1 MGPFDGLK
9 RRTREDCPL
18 CGIVTIVESDGCVSP
33 KRIVRRRFFRHT
45 YRSIRHFVI
54 EDCLRWSVRPPIEH
68 TDMRWPIRLQ
78 LLVATILIAITAI
91 ALACAASAY
100 LAVSAA
106 GRSKAQELVRI
117 EKTLS
122 QASFPLT
129 ENVLGQMSGLSG
141 AEFVLL
147 DDERRVLH
155 ATIALGDRD
164 MAVLRGA
171 SVTGDLHTLAEAAE
185 IELGGRLYF
194 GHVVSPNRNSP
205 ALPGQLLMVLYGKDQ
220 WWAVAR
226 RVASPIMGAGLV
238 AILLAACLASLM
250 AGWIVRPIQI
260 LKAQAERIA
269 GGRFEPVAMAS
280 RNDELADLTVS
291 LNRMTERLSQFED
304 EVRRSE
310 QLRTLDQLAAGMAH
324 TLRNAATGARLA
336 IEIHQRKHPEAV
348 ASESLE
354 TALHQLELLE
364 SHVWRFLHLGR
375 GGTTSAA
382 TVDMNRVVEGAL
394 QLVRPAFAH
403 ARIRLESSYPS
414 DAVYVE
420 GELES
425 LRELT
430 LNLLLNALEATGK
443 AAGGD
448 PSVVLEFG
456 PSADDSATL
465 RVSDSGPGPSDRL
478 RDRLFEPF
486 VSEKPDGTGLG
497 LYLSRRIAE
506 AHGGSIR
513 WERVDGMTVFTVQLP
528 RSAHI
533 EPK

>member
-1 MGPFDGLK
+1 
-9 RRTREDCPL
+9 
-18 CGIVTIVESDGCVSP
+18 
-33 KRIVRRRFFRHT
+33 
-45 YRSIRHFVI
+45 
-54 EDCLRWSVRPPIEH
+54 
-68 TDMRWPIRLQ
+68 MRWPIRLQ
-78 LLVATILIAITAI
+78 LLFATILIAVTAI
-91 ALACAASAY
+91 LLACAASAY

-106 GRSKAQELVRI
+106 GRSKARELVRI

-122 QASFPLT
+122 QAQASFPLT
-129 ENVLGQMSGLSG
+129 ENILEQMSGLSG

-147 DDERRVLH
+147 DDQRRVIH

-164 MAVLRGA
+164 MSVLRGA
-171 SVTGDLHTLAEAAE
+171 SVTGDLQTLAEAAE

-194 GHVVSPNRNSP
+194 GHVVSATRKNP
-205 ALPGQLLMVLYGKDQ
+205 ALPGQLLVVLYGKDQ

-226 RVASPIMGAGLV
+226 RVASPIVGSGLV
-238 AILLAACLASLM
+238 AILLAVCLASLM

-291 LNRMTERLSQFED
+291 INRMTERLSRFEE

-348 ASESLE
+348 ASESLK

-364 SHVWRFLHLGR
+364 SHVRRFLHFGR
-375 GGTTSAA
+375 GGNTPVA
-382 TVDMNRVVEGAL
+382 TVDMNRVVDGAL

-403 ARIRLESSYPS
+403 ARIHLESSCPAE
-414 DAVYVE
+414 AVYVE

-448 PSVVLEFG
+448 ASVVLELDPTTKDG
-456 PSADDSATL
+456 PTL
-465 RVSDSGPGPSDRL
+465 RVSDSGLGPSPKL
-478 RDRLFEPF
+478 SGRLFEPF

-497 LYLSRRIAE
+497 LYISRRIAE
-506 AHGGSIR
+506 DHGGSIR
-513 WERVDGMTVFTVQLP
+513 WERRDGMTVFTVQLP
-528 RSAHI
+528 RSPRI
-533 EPK
+533 ELK

>member
-1 MGPFDGLK
+1 M
-9 RRTREDCPL
+9 RR
-18 CGIVTIVESDGCVSP
+18 
-33 KRIVRRRFFRHT
+33 
-45 YRSIRHFVI
+45 
-54 EDCLRWSVRPPIEH
+54 
-68 TDMRWPIRLQ
+68 PIRLQ
-78 LLVATILIAITAI
+78 LLLATVLIAITAI
-91 ALACAASAY
+91 ALASAASAY

-106 GRSKAQELVRI
+106 GRSKARELVRI

-122 QASFPLT
+122 QAQTSFPLT
-129 ENVLGQMSGLSG
+129 ENILQQMSGLSG

-147 DDERRVLH
+147 DDRRRVLH
-155 ATIALGDRD
+155 ATIPLDDRD
-164 MAVLRGA
+164 MSVLRRT
-171 SVTGDLHTLAEAAE
+171 SVTGDLQTLTEAAE
-185 IELGGRLYF
+185 IELGGRFYF
-194 GHVVSPNRNSP
+194 GHVVTATRNNP
-205 ALPGQLLMVLYGKDQ
+205 ALPGQLLVVLYGKDQ

-226 RVASPIMGAGLV
+226 RVASPIVGAGLV
-238 AILLAACLASLM
+238 AILLAVVLASLM

-269 GGRFEPVAMAS
+269 GGQFEPVAMTS

-291 LNRMTERLSQFED
+291 LNRMTEHLSRFEE

-348 ASESLE
+348 ASESLK

-364 SHVWRFLHLGR
+364 SHVRRFLHFGR
-375 GGTTSAA
+375 GGSTSAA

-403 ARIRLESSYPS
+403 ARIRLESSYPAE
-414 DAVYVE
+414 AVYVE

-448 PSVVLEFG
+448 ASVVLELD
-456 PSADDSATL
+456 AAAEDSATL
-465 RVSDSGPGPSDRL
+465 RVSDSGLGPSAKL
-478 RDRLFEPF
+478 SDRLFEPF

-506 AHGGSIR
+506 AHGGSIG
-513 WERVDGMTVFTVQLP
+513 WERLDGTTVFTVQLP
-528 RSAHI
+528 KSAGNQ
-533 EPK
+533 PK

>member
-1 MGPFDGLK
+1 
-9 RRTREDCPL
+9 
-18 CGIVTIVESDGCVSP
+18 
-33 KRIVRRRFFRHT
+33 
-45 YRSIRHFVI
+45 
-54 EDCLRWSVRPPIEH
+54 
-68 TDMRWPIRLQ
+68 MRWPIRLQ
-78 LLVATILIAITAI
+78 LLLTTILIAITAI
-91 ALACAASAY
+91 VLACAFSAY

-106 GRSKAQELVRI
+106 GRSKARELVRI

-122 QASFPLT
+122 QAQASFPLT
-129 ENVLGQMSGLSG
+129 ENVLEQMSGLSG

-147 DDERRVLH
+147 DDERRVVH

-164 MAVLRGA
+164 MSVLRGT
-171 SVTGDLHTLAEAAE
+171 SVTGDLQTLAEAAE
-185 IELGGRLYF
+185 IELGGRRYF
-194 GHVVSPNRNSP
+194 GHVVSATRNNP
-205 ALPGQLLMVLYGKDQ
+205 ALPGQLLVVLYGKDQ

-226 RVASPIMGAGLV
+226 RVASPIIVAGLV

-250 AGWIVRPIQI
+250 AGWIVRPIKV

-269 GGRFEPVAMAS
+269 GGRFEPVTIAS

-291 LNRMTERLSQFED
+291 INRMTERLSQFEE

-348 ASESLE
+348 SSESLK

-364 SHVWRFLHLGR
+364 SHVRRFLHLGR
-375 GGTTSAA
+375 GGNTPAA
-382 TVDMNRVVEGAL
+382 TVDMNRVVEAAL

-403 ARIRLESSYPS
+403 ARIHLESFCPS
-414 DAVYVE
+414 EAVYVK

-425 LRELT
+425 LRELA

-448 PSVVLEFG
+448 ASVVLELD
-456 PSADDSATL
+456 AAVEDSVTL
-465 RVSDSGPGPSDRL
+465 RVSDSGLGPSAEL
-478 RDRLFEPF
+478 SDRLFEPF

-506 AHGGSIR
+506 DHGGSIR
-513 WERVDGMTVFTVQLP
+513 WERSEGTTVFTVQLP
-528 RSAHI
+528 RSART
-533 EPK
+533 ELK